1 MLKKTI
7 EYTDYDGNQRKEDFY
22 FNLSKAEVTDWLTTT
37 GGYTLDKLMDRLV
50 KSENTKEI
58 MEIFKDIIYR
68 AYGEKSLD
76 GRRFIKS
83 KEVKDNFI
91 ETEAYSVLYMELVSD
106 AKKAADFIAGIM
118 PADWSA
124 EIQKSMND
132 PSKLPE
138 SLRDYIPS
146 NVVESEVKESAAITP
161 ISNNTNI

>member
-7 EYTDYDGNQRKEDFY
+7 TYTDFDGNERKEDFY
-22 FNLSKAEVTDWLTTT
+22 FNLTKAEVTDWLTTSRS
-37 GGYTLDKLMDRLV
+37 YTLDKVVEKLIQSD
-50 KSENTKEI
+50 NTREI
-58 MEIFKDIIYR
+58 IEIFKDLVYR

-106 AKKAADFIAGIM
+106 AKVASDFIAGII
-118 PADWSA
+118 PSDWA
-124 EIQKSMND
+124 NEIKANMND

-138 SLRDYIPS
+138 SIRDYVAPLTEETTAAE
-146 NVVESEVKESAAITP
+146 VVP
-161 ISNNTNI
+161 ISGT